1 MRLERRHAIAW
12 CLVTGLL
19 AFGPAHGAKVLDA
32 TLHRQGDTYQLD
44 IRARIQAPEAAVRRI
59 VTDYPHLSRLNPAI
73 KSSKVLAVY
82 GPGSSRVRTVTHAC
96 VLFFCKDIVQVQ
108 DVKVMPDGEVVA
120 TTVPALS
127 DFKSAVA
134 RWRLSRVGDATVM
147 DFSARFVPHF
157 WVPPLIGPWLI
168 RHKLT
173 DEMAKTAERIEQIAD
188 RGADLDPSSGASSR

>member
-1 MRLERRHAIAW
+1 MRVKGRHAIAL
-12 CLVTGLL
+12 CLVLG
-19 AFGPAHGAKVLDA
+19 AAGAGPARGAQVLDA
-32 TLHRQGDTYQLD
+32 TLHRNGQTYRVD
-44 IRARIQAPEAAVRRI
+44 IRARIEAPEAAVRRI
-59 VTDYPHLSRLNPAI
+59 VTDYSHLSELNPAI

-134 RWRLSRVGDATVM
+134 RWRLSRVDDATVM
-147 DFSARFVPHF
+147 DFSARFVPSF

-168 RHKLT
+168 RHKLS
-173 DEMAKTAERIEQIAD
+173 DEMAKTAQRIEQIAAGD
-188 RGADLDPSSGASSR
+188 GMDSSSGASSP